1 MYKYVI
7 IDDEKL
13 IRQGTVKKLSELK
26 DIASCAGEAGNGKDG
41 IELIEE
47 IRPDIVILD
56 MQMPVMDGTQL
67 LAYLAERYPDTPLIV
82 ISGYKD
88 FDYVK
93 HAIDAQAVDYIL
105 KPFSKD
111 SIQKALLH
119 AISKLESKS
128 SLENQLISSELQRET
143 AYYEYDLQ
151 VIRNLII
158 GYQKDPGNISSKKL
172 SYINHTY
179 NLYLI
184 TISFQKLQDSNSLSA
199 FLEDQ
204 DLQSPIL
211 GLQHPENPQISF
223 LLAFFP
229 EHPSAQ
235 PLCTVLHL
243 AETCSDWMLEQKIPG
258 FIGISLE
265 HQSLSEL
272 HTAYQE
278 CSTALNLQP
287 VTCAEVSSCY
297 QIFQKD
303 IHPVYLSWN
312 RQDEFLFRIE
322 TGMEEEVILL
332 MNDLYTYYAS
342 LPALT
347 LGDVKYHSYLL
358 SGMCRSIMSY
368 YFKQDISSDSTSMQ
382 NAVSSIFVLSELKK
396 YYCNFFLNICRMLK
410 SQNVYADNDVIEKIK
425 IYVDRNYQKNLSM
438 EFLSSLFYMNRS
450 YLSHLFHHQTRT
462 KFVDYVNSVRIQ
474 KAQNMLLHSDR
485 KMYQISKSAGYD
497 NVKYFFRIFKKV
509 TGKTPAQYQ
518 SENGVSPT
526 QTD

>member
-179 NLYLI
+179 NL
-184 TISFQKLQDSNSLSA
+184 
-199 FLEDQ
+199 
-204 DLQSPIL
+204 
-211 GLQHPENPQISF
+211 
-223 LLAFFP
+223 
-229 EHPSAQ
+229 
-235 PLCTVLHL
+235 
-243 AETCSDWMLEQKIPG
+243 
-258 FIGISLE
+258 
-265 HQSLSEL
+265 
-272 HTAYQE
+272 
-278 CSTALNLQP
+278 
-287 VTCAEVSSCY
+287 
-297 QIFQKD
+297 
-303 IHPVYLSWN
+303 
-312 RQDEFLFRIE
+312 
-322 TGMEEEVILL
+322 
-332 MNDLYTYYAS
+332 
-342 LPALT
+342 
-347 LGDVKYHSYLL
+347 
-358 SGMCRSIMSY
+358 
-368 YFKQDISSDSTSMQ
+368 
-382 NAVSSIFVLSELKK
+382 
-396 YYCNFFLNICRMLK
+396 
-410 SQNVYADNDVIEKIK
+410 
-425 IYVDRNYQKNLSM
+425 
-438 EFLSSLFYMNRS
+438 
-450 YLSHLFHHQTRT
+450 
-462 KFVDYVNSVRIQ
+462 
-474 KAQNMLLHSDR
+474 
-485 KMYQISKSAGYD
+485 
-497 NVKYFFRIFKKV
+497 
-509 TGKTPAQYQ
+509 
-518 SENGVSPT
+518 
-526 QTD
+526 